1 MHPNIYSI
9 TLPKLKLKFQSLFK
23 IKEYAFIKWLNPR
36 ISVWIRDKSGAPN
49 FSGSMPYGPSDPL
62 SENSLAFRRGFLDI
76 LPLFFLVSRPGWG
89 KWYVLDLVTSLG
101 KKHSA
106 MVGKMLMNIGPSSA
120 GKSFDRLH
128 AWRTESLTWRF
139 AKSTRIRL
147 YRWTSYRSE
156 SCTERLWHPW
166 AVPHV

>member
-1 MHPNIYSI
+1 MN
-9 TLPKLKLKFQSLFK
+9 
-23 IKEYAFIKWLNPR
+23 LNPR

-62 SENSLAFRRGFLDI
+62 SENSSFSQEFSDI
-76 LPLFFLVSRPGWG
+76 LTLFFLVSRPGWG

-120 GKSFDRLH
+120 GKPSIACTLEEPNLWPGDLQNPQEYVYIDEQVTGPSLAQKDCGTRGPFLMSNTAWVSPDTSSRRSFGL
-128 AWRTESLTWRF
+128 
-139 AKSTRIRL
+139 
-147 YRWTSYRSE
+147 
-156 SCTERLWHPW
+156 
-166 AVPHV
+166 